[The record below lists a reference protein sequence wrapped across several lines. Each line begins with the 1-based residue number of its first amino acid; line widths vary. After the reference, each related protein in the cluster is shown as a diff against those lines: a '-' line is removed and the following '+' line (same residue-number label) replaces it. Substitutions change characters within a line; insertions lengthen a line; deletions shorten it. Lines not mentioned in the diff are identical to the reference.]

1 MCMHIHIISRITSH
15 GIQPT
20 KKCLAALSQYCTNIP
35 MIIYDLKDTCYYR
48 LLYRVHY
55 AGTLCGESKTCICT
69 MQSKRGRFQANARLT
84 IFLKGGTV
92 FRTVRLISYICPWM
106 EFWKILK
113 PTLWLNLS
121 NGIGQKCDVSCDV
134 SHQPTWAM
142 WLVENLS

>member
-15 GIQPT
+15 VIQPT

-35 MIIYDLKDTCYYR
+35 MIIYDLKIHVTTDYCIVYITQEHC
-48 LLYRVHY
+48 VV
-55 AGTLCGESKTCICT
+55 SQKTCICT